1 MSLWGYNMIN
11 RNESRNTVGK
21 TISNV
26 RLPLTVQIMHES
38 LIQIVW
44 NKRLIVLVTTLAT
57 LIAVLVYL
65 IKSTP
70 IYTSTSKIYVEQSGP
85 KIISE
90 TEEGIMTQSKN
101 YLYTQAEL
109 LKSMPIL
116 TSVVD
121 NPGAKKMQTFAKIDN
136 PILFMKRIL
145 DVHVGDKDDIISI
158 SFKSPYPAESAQIV
172 NSVVDAYIKYH
183 ASRKRSTSAEVL
195 KILQNE
201 KDKRNNELSEK
212 LKAMMDF
219 KRENVSLAFETDQ
232 GNIVIER
239 LGRLSTVLTEAQL
252 ATIESKSAYE
262 SAKAMI
268 SDPAGLAQ
276 FIEAQRARGVYVS
289 SISERGE
296 LMSKLDQLQLR
307 LQDRLRQVTHEHPA
321 ITSLEGEIAH
331 IKSQIEQVDT
341 DFAQSQIA
349 VLEQQYLAAKEKED
363 QVTRYYED
371 QRQLALDLNEQ
382 LAQYTILQ
390 SDWEQTK
397 KLCDIL
403 DDRIKEINV
412 TEDAGALN
420 ISILEYARVENKP
433 SEPQKAR
440 FIGIALIIG
449 LMLGVALA
457 LLRDWMD
464 QTLRSTEEVSSILGV
479 PVLGVVPSMY
489 GEKSIIT
496 RGRKVHFEPNSPAA
510 EAYRAIRTSVFF
522 GVPDGKAKTILI
534 TSPEPLEGKTTLA
547 SNLAITMAQAGQKT
561 LLLDA
566 DFRNPMQY
574 QVFEMNNVNGLVSLL
589 SGTTTLERAIHASGI
604 DGLELL
610 PCKTQLV
617 NSAEIISSKSF
628 AKLIKEVSDR
638 YDRVIID
645 SPPVLPVTDAQ
656 ILAAISDVTLLVLRA
671 DKSTRKSSRQARDGL
686 LSVGAHLLGVVVNNA
701 SKKGRYGYYSGYKYY
716 RGNEVFKSHTQKKIT
731 NNKSTTVAKGP
742 DITERT

>member
-1 MSLWGYNMIN
+1 MNQ
-11 RNESRNTVGK
+11 NETRNTVGK
-21 TISNV
+21 LTSNL
-26 RLPLTVQIMHES
+26 RIPSAVQIMPES
-38 LIQIVW
+38 LIQIIW
-44 NKRLIVLVTTLAT
+44 NNRLIVLVTTLAA

-90 TEEGIMTQSKN
+90 TEEGIMTQSNN

-109 LKSMPIL
+109 LKSSPIL
-116 TSVVD
+116 SSVVD
-121 NPGAKKMQTFAKIDN
+121 TPGIKQMQTFAKVDN
-136 PILFMKRIL
+136 PVALLKSVL
-145 DVHVGDKDDIISI
+145 DVRVGTKDDIISV
-158 SFKSPYPAESAQIV
+158 SFKSPYPAETAEVV
-172 NSVVDAYIKYH
+172 NTVVDSYIKYY
-183 ASRKRSTSAEVL
+183 AGRKRSTSAEVL

-201 KDKRNNELSEK
+201 KDKRDKELSEK

-239 LGRLSTVLTEAQL
+239 LGKLSTVLTEAQL
-252 ATIESKSAYE
+252 ATIESESAYE

-268 SDPAGLAQ
+268 SDPARLMQ
-276 FIEAQRARGVYVS
+276 FIEAQRAKGVYVS
-289 SISERGE
+289 TVSEKGE

-307 LQDRLRQVTHEHPA
+307 LKDRLRQVTPEHPA
-321 ITSLEGEIAH
+321 VMSLENEIAYL
-331 IKSQIEQVDT
+331 KSQIDKLDA
-341 DFAQSQIA
+341 DFAKAQLA
-349 VLEQQYLAAKEKED
+349 VVEQQYLAAKEKEE
-363 QVTRYYED
+363 QIAKYYED
-371 QRQLALDLNEQ
+371 QRQLALNLNEQ
-382 LAQYTILQ
+382 IAQYTIFQ

-403 DDRIKEINV
+403 GDRIKEVNV
-412 TEDAGALN
+412 TEDVGALN
-420 ISILEYARVENKP
+420 ISILEFARPASHP
-433 SEPQKAR
+433 SEPQKTR
-440 FIGIALIIG
+440 FLAYALIIG
-449 LMLGVALA
+449 LMLGGGLA

-464 QTLRSTEEVSSILGV
+464 QTLRSAEEVSSVLGV

-489 GEKSIIT
+489 GEQSIVA
-496 RGRKVHFEPNSPAA
+496 RGRKVDLEPNSRAA

-547 SNLAITMAQAGQKT
+547 SNLAISMAQAGQKS

-574 QVFEMNNVNGLVSLL
+574 QVFEMNGSDGLVSLL
-589 SGTTTLERAIHASGI
+589 SGTTTLERALHPTGI

-610 PCKTQLV
+610 PCTTQLV
-617 NSAEIISSKSF
+617 NSAEILNSKSF
-628 AKLIKEVSDR
+628 AKLIKDLSNR
-638 YDRVIID
+638 YDRIIID

-671 DKSTRKSSRQARDGL
+671 DKSTRKSGRLARDSL
-686 LSVGAHLLGVVVNNA
+686 LSVGANLLGVVVNNV
-701 SKKGRYGYYSGYKYY
+701 SKKGRYGYHSGYGYY
-716 RGNEVFKSHTQKKIT
+716 NDNYGLSGRKAKQTRD
-731 NNKSTTVAKGP
+731 NKSTAITESP
-742 DITERT
+742 DIIKKT